1 MTNFLFDK
9 NAAIN
14 CCKGC
19 TTETGRHIGCHST
32 CEKYQEQAKKRQE
45 NKKEAER
52 IVRRN
57 EVIKSMQS
65 QRNKRILAYN
75 GKKPAVNPKKFS

>member
-9 NAAIN
+9 HAAID
-14 CCKGC
+14 CCKNC
-19 TTETGRHIGCHST
+19 TAETGRCVGCHSV

-52 IVRRN
+52 IAKQN
-57 EVIKSMQS
+57 EAVKSMQI
-65 QRNKRILAYN
+65 QRYQRILAYC

>member
-9 NAAIN
+9 HAAID
-14 CCKGC
+14 CCKDC
-19 TTETGRHIGCHST
+19 TTETGRCVGCHSV

-52 IVRRN
+52 IARRN